1 MMESMWRRL
10 SCLTALVDAA
20 PNKTL
25 GRTALMKL
33 LFLLTTIK
41 DVPLGYRFRMYN
53 YGPFDSEVLS
63 DIDYAARLD
72 ALSVDMVRYVSGYEY
87 YIRPGPAADEII
99 DRDKPFVDMHRKD
112 IEWII
117 GNFASSSAG
126 RLEML
131 STIVYVKHKLEVSS
145 TDDLIRVVNEIKP
158 RFSEEMIR
166 VDVDEFRKV
175 GVLV

>member
-10 SCLTALVDAA
+10 SCLTALVDGA
-20 PNKTL
+20 PNQTL

-33 LFLLTTIK
+33 LFLLTTVK

-72 ALSVDMVRYVSGYEY
+72 ALSVDMVRYVNGYEY
-87 YIRPGPAADEII
+87 YIRPGRAVDEII
-99 DRDKPFVDMHRKD
+99 DRDKPFVDMHRQD
-112 IEWII
+112 IDWII
-117 GNFASSSAG
+117 ANFASSSAG

-131 STIVYVKHKLEVSS
+131 STIVYVNHKLEVSS

-158 RFSEEMIR
+158 RFSEEVTR
-166 VDVDEFRKV
+166 VDVDKFRRV